1 MKVVL
6 YTNVLMA
13 GLLRDSTVRSII
25 ILSSVD
31 FFLPEYS
38 ISEIKKYESYLLDKS
53 GYSLEEFKKLMNFLL
68 EKIKIIEKEEIKP
81 FMKQAEEIMRYIDIN
96 DSSFIATALAIN
108 ADGIWSL
115 DNDLKR
121 QEAVR
126 VFNTKDFL

>member
-25 ILSSVD
+25 ILSNAN

-38 ISEIKKYESYLLDKS
+38 INEIKKYEHYLLEKS
-53 GYSLEEFKKLMNFLL
+53 GYSLDEFKKLMNFLL
-68 EKIKIIEKEEIKP
+68 EKIKIVEKEEIKL
-81 FMKQAEEIMRYIDIN
+81 FMKQAETIMKYIDIN

-115 DNDLKR
+115 DNDFKR
-121 QEAVR
+121 QKIIR
-126 VFNTKDFL
+126 VFDTKDFL